1 MFVNFIEKIW
11 IIKKKC
17 YFTIYYVFHKKKGV
31 TIIDYSTNKINN
43 YGNL

>member
-1 MFVNFIEKIW
+1 MKKIW

-17 YFTIYYVFHKKKGV
+17 YFTIYYIFHKKGV